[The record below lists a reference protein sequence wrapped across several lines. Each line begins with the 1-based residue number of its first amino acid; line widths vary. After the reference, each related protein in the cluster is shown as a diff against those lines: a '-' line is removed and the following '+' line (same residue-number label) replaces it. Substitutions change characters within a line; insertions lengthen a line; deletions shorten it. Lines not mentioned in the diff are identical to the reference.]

1 MWSGDSSV
9 LVVYSVE
16 IVRNGRSFAT
26 RTVRA
31 LQHGAVIFVLTAS
44 FQLPEP
50 SPFAH
55 AMPSPI
61 DRVPAPESLHT
72 PTPEEYA
79 QAIYQQIVKA
89 SDRFAKN
96 KKFPPIVARAR
107 ENVEEFIKNL
117 SQEFAHR
124 PILFRYVPNEDVAK
138 DPSSSKYRQYV
149 WFKANGTISSD
160 PQTHAVA
167 LAYAS
172 DYNLLRTSIR
182 RHEGWS
188 ASDFDVMVSLDHI
201 IYFHDVQPVIC
212 TNSDDPRMS
221 KQTNGYFTSRYP
233 PGRGCRGHLTL
244 DTSSREM
251 EGMLRHV
258 FKRDSYD

>member
-1 MWSGDSSV
+1 M
-9 LVVYSVE
+9 YSVE

-61 DRVPAPESLHT
+61 DRVPAPESLHA

-221 KQTNGYFTSRYP
+221 KQTNGYFTSRYR